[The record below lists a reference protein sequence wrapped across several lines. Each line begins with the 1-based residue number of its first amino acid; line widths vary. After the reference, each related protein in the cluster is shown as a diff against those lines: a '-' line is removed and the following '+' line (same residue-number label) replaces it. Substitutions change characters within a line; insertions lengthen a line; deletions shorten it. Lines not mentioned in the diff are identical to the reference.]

1 MQKRKKIFVI
11 AKQRPYDEERWKQ
24 FIMMLAY
31 ALHEQRKAREAAETV
46 QDEHDA
52 GGNQ

>member
-1 MQKRKKIFVI
+1 MQKRKKIVVI
-11 AKQRPYDEERWKQ
+11 AKQRPYDEDRWKQ

-31 ALHEQRKAREAAETV
+31 ALHEQRKAAEAET

-52 GGNQ
+52 GGDQ

>member
-24 FIMMLAY
+24 LIMALAY
-31 ALHEQRKAREAAETV
+31 ALHEQRKAREAEAA
-46 QDEHDA
+46 QNEHDA
-52 GGNQ
+52 GDDQ

>member
-1 MQKRKKIFVI
+1 MQKRKKIVVI

-31 ALHEQRKAREAAETV
+31 ALHEQRKAREAEAASENNET
-46 QDEHDA
+46 E
-52 GGNQ
+52 GNQ

>member
-1 MQKRKKIFVI
+1 MQKRTKIVVI

-31 ALHEQRKAREAAETV
+31 ALHEQRKATEAEET

-52 GGNQ
+52 GGDQ